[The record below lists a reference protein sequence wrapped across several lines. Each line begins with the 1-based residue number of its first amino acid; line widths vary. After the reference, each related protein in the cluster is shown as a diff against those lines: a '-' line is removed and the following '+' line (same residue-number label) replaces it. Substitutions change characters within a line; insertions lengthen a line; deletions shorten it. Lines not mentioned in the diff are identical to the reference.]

1 MVEVKMPEPYA
12 ERSDHMP
19 LPNFLIIGAQKSGTT
34 ALYHYLKQH
43 PQIYMSPV
51 KEPYF
56 FALENE
62 ELNFRGPRDLEILSQ
77 MVVTDFGAYCEL
89 FRNVSNEMAVGEASA
104 GYLHSP
110 KALERIRRYAPD
122 AKLIAVLRDPAE
134 RAYSSFLHMV
144 RDGREPLGDF
154 ERALQAEETRIR
166 DNWGPIWHYKQKG
179 FYYGQLKRYF
189 EAFGRD
195 QVKVYLYEDLK
206 GDPLG
211 MLQDTFR
218 YLAVDDAFVPDMS
231 LRHNISGVPKNRALH
246 SFLRRPHPVKSA
258 AKLFVPEGVRVR
270 LVTSLRNRN
279 LSRPPRL
286 SPEVRGRLVG
296 EYREDILRLEELIQ
310 RDLSGWLVGKNVN
323 A

>member
-1 MVEVKMPEPYA
+1 MPMREAVTYP
-12 ERSDHMP
+12 P
-19 LPNFLIIGAQKSGTT
+19 LPNFLVIGVQKSGTT
-34 ALYHYLKQH
+34 ALYHYLNQH

-56 FALENE
+56 FVFENE
-62 ELNFRGPRDLEILSQ
+62 ELNFRGPRDQEILSE
-77 MVVTDFGAYCEL
+77 MVVTEIRAYREL
-89 FRNVSNEMAVGEASA
+89 FRNVSSETAVGEASA
-104 GYLHSP
+104 GYLHSSR
-110 KALERIRRYAPD
+110 ALERIRCYVPD

-144 RDGREPLGDF
+144 RDGREPLSDF
-154 ERALQAEETRIR
+154 EQALEAEETRIR

-195 QVKVYLYEDLK
+195 QVEVYLYEEDLK
-206 GDPLG
+206 DNPLG

-218 YLAVDDAFVPDMS
+218 YLGVDDAFVPDMS
-231 LRHNISGVPKNRALH
+231 LRHNISGVPKSRTLH
-246 SFLRRPHPVKSA
+246 SFLRGPHPIKSA
-258 AKLFVPEGVRVR
+258 AKPFVPEGVRTR
-270 LVTSLRNRN
+270 LVTILRNRN

-310 RDLSGWLVGKNVN
+310 RDLSGWLDGKKANV
-323 A
+323 

>member
-1 MVEVKMPEPYA
+1 MT
-12 ERSDHMP
+12 

-51 KEPYF
+51 KEPHF
-56 FALENE
+56 FTYEGGEPRFSSPGRGYTTPVTKIEDYQAL
-62 ELNFRGPRDLEILSQ
+62 FQG
-77 MVVTDFGAYCEL
+77 
-89 FRNVSNEMAVGEASA
+89 VSAGMALGEASTS
-104 GYLHSP
+104 YIYSIR
-110 KALERIRRYAPD
+110 ALERIRRYAPD

-134 RAYSSFLHMV
+134 RAYSNYLHCV
-144 RDGREPLGDF
+144 RGGREPLGDF

-166 DNWGPIWHYKQKG
+166 DNWGPVYHYRQKG

-310 RDLSGWLVGKNVN
+310 RDLSGWLVGNNVN